1 MKSVTIKL
9 VLRNKDSS
17 LSPSGFSKTANV
29 TDNDNLTQFK
39 KIKLVT
45 QTKENKQES

>member
-9 VLRNKDSS
+9 VLRNKDSY
-17 LSPSGFSKTANV
+17 LSPSSFSKTANV

-39 KIKLVT
+39 IKLVT
-45 QTKENKQES
+45 YTKESKQES